1 MTLKKVSVLLCCAIA
16 VLTICT
22 VLFLGRHVFP
32 QQEKTISASSPK
44 SMLSYSTSNT
54 TSSQGSSPAAQTLAS
69 GPDIYLVK
77 EYKGHIGVYRNGE
90 KTPFREY
97 PTDVAVLPQ
106 ADQAALK
113 QGKALHSM
121 EEVEKLVED
130 YDG

>member
-1 MTLKKVSVLLCCAIA
+1 MKKVSVLLCCAA
-16 VLTICT
+16 VVLTVCT

-32 QQEKTISASSPK
+32 QQGKTISASSEN
-44 SMLSYSTSNT
+44 SMLSYSTSNA
-54 TSSQGSSPAAQTLAS
+54 TSSQGSSPAAPTLAS
-69 GPDIYLVK
+69 GSDIYLVK
-77 EYKGHIGVYRNGE
+77 EYKGHIGVYHNGE

-106 ADQAALK
+106 SDQNALK